1 MISKDDENKIKEIAK
16 KYRLTKLY
24 LFGSGS
30 VSQREAHDID
40 LAVEG
45 LDDSLFFKFYGELI
59 FALSKPVD
67 VIDLSKKSLFCDMIK
82 AEGVLL
88 YE

>member
-1 MISKDDENKIKEIAK
+1 MLSKEDENKLVAIAK
-16 KYRLTKLY
+16 KYKLTRLY
-24 LFGSGS
+24 LFGSS
-30 VSQREAHDID
+30 TESNREAHDID

-59 FALSKPVD
+59 LNLSKPVD
-67 VIDLSKKSLFCDMIK
+67 VIDLKRKSLFGDLIK
-82 AEGVLL
+82 AEGVLI